1 MIKMKRKKFVLKKTG
16 LLLGFFFGLS
26 CFLCGAEPTVFEHSY
41 FKHFPI
47 DKKKLSNLEQIELQ
61 KAKKVVRAFF
71 QHRKKYFGT
80 EAPLLRDVWDT
91 YVVERDKYVPECD
104 KIIESCSPVTLWAFY
119 EVTLETQNNGL
130 PIRTLAAYFRGR
142 YFRNPIVNEFVVYMM
157 LAPEIKYRIR
167 LGLYARYKI
176 RDIQKLP
183 LDIQFRIAEEV
194 LNDETPDELYG
205 RHEHTKQF
213 GYDNAVM
220 QYGGKYGLPETLSVP
235 PGVVQYRFS
244 MGRGKDGKPNGRFT
258 VTEHDMKNPTFVSP
272 GRGERLAARKH
283 LLEVIAK
290 YKKSVAEYDL
300 FLYAE
305 KRQMIDLPTIQKK
318 FYEYQNLADITIES
332 AKKNEEKIMK
342 WKAPQTSF
350 MQFYFEVYYHTAGY
364 DDVVSVWLCNKSA
377 EVLCEYVKL
386 YSIEKPVLPFPA
398 TKEKAKANLIS
409 FIALI
414 SRQKTFQLMGD
425 VSEKNAYMRLTNDV
439 LSK

>member
-1 MIKMKRKKFVLKKTG
+1 MKKKNFVFGKTG
-16 LLLGFFFGLS
+16 LLLFYLLCLS
-26 CFLCGAEPTVFEHSY
+26 CFLSGAEPTVFKKSY

-47 DKKKLSNLEQIELQ
+47 DKKNLSKLELIELQ
-61 KAKKVVRAFF
+61 KAKKIVRAFF
-71 QHRKKYFGT
+71 QHRKKYFGAD
-80 EAPLLRDVWDT
+80 APPIGDVWDT
-91 YVVERDKYVPECD
+91 YIVDRNKCVSECD
-104 KIIESCSPVTLWAFY
+104 KIIKGGSPITLWAFY

-130 PIRTLAAYFRGR
+130 PISTLAAYFRSR
-142 YFRNPIVNEFVVYMM
+142 YYRNPIVNELVVYMM

-183 LDIQFRIAEEV
+183 LDIQFQIAEEV
-194 LNDETPDELYG
+194 LNDESPDEYNG
-205 RHEHTKQF
+205 FYEDTKQF

-220 QYGGKYGLPETLSVP
+220 QYGGKYGLSESLSVP

-244 MGRGKDGKPNGRFT
+244 QGRGKDGRLNGFT
-258 VTEHDMKNPTFVSP
+258 ITEHDMKNPVFVSP
-272 GRGERLAARKH
+272 GREERLAARKR